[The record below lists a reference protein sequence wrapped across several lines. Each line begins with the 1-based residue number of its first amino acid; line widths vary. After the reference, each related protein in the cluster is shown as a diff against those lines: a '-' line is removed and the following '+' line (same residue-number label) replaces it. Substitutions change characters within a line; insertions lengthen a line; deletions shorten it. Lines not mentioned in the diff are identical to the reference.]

1 MTTAH
6 QIVVSAENNP
16 YIAWQC
22 KLFYFSCVTR
32 MNHQPVVVVHD
43 MGEEW
48 HPDFYQL
55 AKAGCAIYSAPNY
68 RFDRDGNDY
77 ACRNHPGSLLRAA
90 ELLHDQ
96 DILIVLCDPDMIFA
110 RRVEFPQVLAGEF
123 SSFMDYD
130 RDFVNDVLPKLG
142 VTRNAIDKQKDSL
155 TVSVPYVVPSE
166 VARELGTTW
175 MSAIEFFSP
184 RRWEDVMYAFGLSAV
199 KMGLSLE
206 VTHLVDHNYWPE
218 AEGRAP
224 IIHYAYGDE
233 RWNKRD
239 YSSDETNREVWNP
252 PESYPPETILGKLAN
267 QIKEAREFYRSVFV

>member
-32 MNHQPVVVVHD
+32 MDHQPIVIVHD
-43 MGEEW
+43 WGEEW
-48 HPDFYQL
+48 HPDFYEL

-90 ELLHDQ
+90 ELFRDQ
-96 DILIVLCDPDMIFA
+96 DVRIVLCDPDMVFVRA
-110 RRVEFPQVLAGEF
+110 VEFPDVLAGEF

-130 RDFVNDVLPKLG
+130 RDFVNEVLPKFG
-142 VTRNAIDKQKDSL
+142 VTRATLDSQKDSL
-155 TVSVPYVVPSE
+155 CVSVPYAVPSK
-166 VARELGTTW
+166 VARELGETW
-175 MSAIEFFSP
+175 LSTIELFSP
-184 RRWEDVMYAFGLSAV
+184 RRWEDVMYAFGLSTV
-199 KMGLSLE
+199 KLGLRVE

-218 AEGRAP
+218 ERVQAP
-224 IIHYAYGDE
+224 MIHYAYGDE

-239 YSSDETNREVWNP
+239 YGTGKTNREVWNP
-252 PESYPPETILGKLAN
+252 PDNYPPDTILGELAN
-267 QIKEAREFYRSVFV
+267 QIREARDFYHSVFV